1 MTLEQLPVL
10 LIDGQTTGMRPS
22 SGQLLEIAWAVTTAA
37 STEIS
42 VESYLLALPEGKKIP
57 YRITELTG
65 ITDKD
70 LATCGK
76 QFCDVLKALQTAA
89 VRLAQPP
96 LSVIHYAQFEK
107 PFLVDLFARGG
118 LESLPFEIL
127 CSHGLT
133 KKLLPNLPSQNIRG
147 TAGYFGNPVA
157 HLKRS
162 SEHVRATADIW
173 RGLVKELQA
182 KGISEWPQLKDWISV
197 KVKPTKGRFEYRLP
211 SEKRLA
217 LPDSPGIYRMIAK
230 SGDVLYVG
238 KATSLKSRVNS
249 YFRGK
254 AGRDKR
260 KLELMAQV
268 WDLNV
273 TECQTALEAALM
285 EADEIKKFNP
295 PYNVVMKTGRRHLL
309 FYADDFSSA
318 SRTQSE
324 SHPVGP
330 FRNTNWMEHL
340 RLLARSLA
348 TGVFEAVFFEP
359 LPADQMARAFAL
371 YCEANGLDPLR
382 KYSVRELLAV
392 GLNDYRSFEE
402 PSPED
407 TAEMEEDSSEP
418 KPEPADYTDEEVAG
432 KFERL
437 LRRAGHEYW
446 RSKLMT
452 KMLDTRVT
460 YQHKGES
467 RVLDFKNGFR
477 CDGRPPSG
485 EKKLWHDLGV
495 ETFDRMS
502 VLLSELQ
509 KYDHHIEWCP

>member
-1 MTLEQLPVL
+1 MKLDQLPVI

-22 SGQLLEIAWAVTTAA
+22 SGQLLEMAWTVTTAA
-37 STEIS
+37 SPDIAI
-42 VESYLLALPEGKKIP
+42 ESFLLALPEGEKIP
-57 YRITELTG
+57 YRIAELTG
-65 ITDKD
+65 ITDAD
-70 LATCGK
+70 LASSGN
-76 QFCDVLKALQTAA
+76 QFCDVLAALQTAA
-89 VRLAQPP
+89 NQLAQPP

-107 PFLVDLFARGG
+107 PFLLDLFSRGG
-118 LESLPFEIL
+118 LETLPFEIL
-127 CSHGLT
+127 CSHSLT

-147 TAGYFGNPVA
+147 TAGYFGNPVG

-173 RGLVKELQA
+173 RGLVKELQT
-182 KGISEWPQLKDWISV
+182 KGITEWPELKDWLSL
-197 KVKPTKGRFEYRLP
+197 KVKTTKGRYEYRLP

-217 LPDSPGIYRMIAK
+217 LPDAPGIYRMIAK

-273 TECQTALEAALM
+273 TECKTALEAALM

-295 PYNVVMKTGRRHLL
+295 PYNVVMKKGRRHLL
-309 FYADDFSSA
+309 FYAEDFSSV
-318 SRTQSE
+318 SRTQSK

-340 RLLARSLA
+340 RLLSSALT
-348 TGVFEAVFFEP
+348 TGIFEAVFFQP
-359 LPADQMARAFAL
+359 LPADQMARAFAM
-371 YCEANGLDPLR
+371 YCEAKGIDPTR
-382 KYSVRELLAV
+382 QYSVRELLAV
-392 GLNDYRSFEE
+392 GLNDYRNYEE
-402 PSPED
+402 PLPE
-407 TAEMEEDSSEP
+407 EIEEVEDPST
-418 KPEPADYTDEEVAG
+418 DYTDEEVAG

-437 LRRAGHEYW
+437 LRRAGQEYS

-452 KMLDTRVT
+452 KMLNTRVT

-477 CDGRPPSG
+477 CEGAEPAG

-495 ETFDRMS
+495 ETYDRIS